1 MGQTTRRI
9 GKGISW
15 AFKIFMLIAVF
26 ISIMSVLNYTGVLS
40 GQNQTVNNIWD
51 QAVSFFS
58 GGIDATKQLVKT
70 GVNKTSEQLEGLPQ
84 IETPNITLP
93 VLSETDNTENNK
105 ITQTNIGNQ
114 KTLDQ
119 CPNCFSGTVTRI
131 VDGDTIHV
139 DGQSIRLSLVNT
151 PERGEY
157 KYKEATDYTKSQCPV
172 GSTAFVDIDDGQKAS
187 YERPIAKIYCNGGQG
202 EYTNLNAELAEQ
214 NYIKGA
220 ARFCHVSEF
229 SKESWASKTC

>member
-105 ITQTNIGNQ
+105 ITQTNRQGIPSF
-114 KTLDQ
+114 T
-119 CPNCFSGTVTRI
+119 GTVAKIT
-131 VDGDTIHV
+131 DGDTLHV
-139 DGQSIRLSLVNT
+139 GQTKVRLTLVDT
-151 PERGEY
+151 PE
-157 KYKEATDYTKSQCPV
+157 KEEKEPWRVATLHTKSVCPV
-172 GSTAFVDIDDGQKAS
+172 GSTATVYVDVGQVNYKG
-187 YERPIAKIYCNGGQG
+187 ERGKDRYNRTLGVVYCGDI
-202 EYTNLNAELAEQ
+202 NLNANLLENGHADIRTE
-214 NYIKGA
+214 YCSESTFKDE
-220 ARFCHVSEF
+220 FC
-229 SKESWASKTC
+229 